1 MKDCIKPQTEEREP
15 LIVLGV
21 LTLYF
26 LITGFV
32 FYLYFLHRISFTVAG
47 IISILFTF
55 IYFPRFMLIN
65 KLKNKD
71 KIQVLEDYIM
81 VNGKSIYFTDIIDF
95 RTEERKPV
103 VVFFFNNKMIIFQES
118 VFHLRTTCGEIH
130 FNVIGSEKTEL
141 LKEYLTE
148 IIKRH

>member
-1 MKDCIKPQTEEREP
+1 
-15 LIVLGV
+15 
-21 LTLYF
+21 
-26 LITGFV
+26 
-32 FYLYFLHRISFTVAG
+32 
-47 IISILFTF
+47 
-55 IYFPRFMLIN
+55 MLIN

-81 VNGKSIYFTDIIDF
+81 VNGKSVYFTDIIEF
-95 RTEERKPV
+95 RVEDRKPV
-103 VVFFFNNKMIIFQES
+103 VVFFFNNKMIIFQEA

-148 IIKRH
+148 IIKRY

>member
-1 MKDCIKPQTEEREP
+1 MKDCIKPETEEREP
-15 LIVLGV
+15 LIVLGI

-32 FYLYFLHRISFTVAG
+32 FYLYFLHRISFSAAG
-47 IISILFTF
+47 IISLLFTF

-81 VNGKSIYFTDIIDF
+81 VNGTSIYFSDITDF
-95 RTEERKPV
+95 RAEELKPV
-103 VVFFFNNKMIIFQES
+103 VVFFFNNKMIIFQEAI
-118 VFHLRTTCGEIH
+118 FHLRTKKGELH
-130 FNVIGSEKTEL
+130 FNVIGSEKISL
-141 LKEYLTE
+141 LKEYLNE
-148 IIKRH
+148 VI